1 MSSLLP
7 KMKILLMLARNYEK
21 LDIELLP
28 IALQNHVWFLY
39 GMLLWAKM
47 GQKRLFINADFKL
60 EFVKMFHWKFC

>member
-1 MSSLLP
+1 
-7 KMKILLMLARNYEK
+7 MLARNYEK

-47 GQKRLFINADFKL
+47 GQKRGFINADFKL